1 MMAAQFARRGKIR
14 RTVRAAILAALLP
27 ALAGCDPDTAYLFSL
42 IDNTFRSYGSVRPI
56 EAVLADGSVTPAQAD
71 KLRLVLKI
79 RQYASGRV
87 GLTVGDAYSQYLDNG
102 NSEIGYAVLASH
114 PDRFKLYQ
122 FNIPFFGPSDT
133 KPFYDRA
140 MADAE
145 SDRLK
150 QEGYDVFLAVVEG
163 FSTLGALSDP
173 IRSSDLDRDEGSLA
187 EVVFHELLHN
197 TIHKPGDSDF
207 NESVA
212 TFIGRTA
219 AEQFL
224 IDEFGATSPIAV
236 AAVNRFSDH
245 VLVDAAM
252 ETLHAELSA
261 LYEQPLDREAKLLA
275 REDIFSAARTRF
287 TDDIKPH
294 LHDPARFSRFEK
306 LETNNAMVIA
316 SIRYQGGLELFRQ
329 VYDTTARDFPATLD
343 VFRTAAGQ
351 DDSRGWIAQW
361 LAERGVTPAL

>member
-1 MMAAQFARRGKIR
+1 M
-14 RTVRAAILAALLP
+14 AILAAFVP
-27 ALAGCDPDTAYLFSL
+27 ALAGCDPDTAYVFSL
-42 IDNTFRSYGSVRPI
+42 LQNTFHSYGSIRPI
-56 EAVLADGSVTPAQAD
+56 EQVIADGSVTPEQAD
-71 KLRLVLKI
+71 KLRLVLKM

-87 GLTVGDAYSQYLDNG
+87 GLNVGEAYSQYLDNG

-114 PDRFKLYQ
+114 PDRFKLYE
-122 FNIPFFGPSDT
+122 FYIPLFGPTDT
-133 KPFYDRA
+133 KPFYDKA
-140 MADAE
+140 LADAE

-150 QEGYDVFLAVVEG
+150 QQGYDVFLAVVEG

-173 IRSSDLDRDEGSLA
+173 IRSSDLDRDEGTLA

-197 TIHKPGDSDF
+197 TIYKPGDSDF

-219 AEQFL
+219 SEQFL
-224 IDEFGATSPIAV
+224 IDEFGADSPIAI
-236 AAVNRFSDH
+236 ATVNRISDH

-252 ETLHAELSA
+252 ETLYAELTA
-261 LYEQPLDREAKLLA
+261 LYEQPIDREAKLVA
-275 REDIFSAARTRF
+275 RETVFATARERF
-287 TDDIKPH
+287 ANTIKPH
-294 LHDPARFSRFEK
+294 LHDPGRFSRFEK
-306 LETNNAMVIA
+306 LETNNAMVMA

-329 VYDTTARDFPATLD
+329 VYDTTGRDFPATLD
-343 VFRTAAGQ
+343 VFRSAAER